1 MSNTN
6 GKYTAKVFIDA
17 IPKTGGIISTIAARV
32 GCDWHTAKKY
42 ITTKPT
48 IKAAY
53 DAECESVIDMAE
65 GVLLKGIESG
75 DTADAKWYLTR
86 KGKHRG
92 YAQRQ
97 EITGADGAPLVVVSW
112 DDNEDAN

>member
-1 MSNTN
+1 MSKN
-6 GKYTAKVFIDA
+6 GNNHYTAAQFITA
-17 IPKTGGIISTIAARV
+17 IPKSGGIVSTIAKRI
-32 GCDWHTAKKY
+32 GCTWHTAKKY
-42 ITTKPT
+42 IDTMPT

-92 YAQRQ
+92 YAERQ
-97 EITGADGAPLVVVSW
+97 EITGAEAGHSRPKSRQKK
-112 DDNEDAN
+112 